1 MSRITISVEL
11 DNDTEFEVTLGG
23 PGRAAVHHA
32 SQAVQLLDRA
42 VEDAKRWLAPRLEA
56 ERRSRGEDSDGERG

>member
-1 MSRITISVEL
+1 MPRITISVEL
-11 DNDTEFEVTLGG
+11 DNDTDFEVTLGG
-23 PGRAAVHHA
+23 PVRAVHHA

-56 ERRSRGEDSDGERG
+56 ERRSRGENSDGERG